1 MLWDRQASQRTLSS
15 PKVVEL
21 LDSLVRRVELEPV
34 LEVGSTL
41 EVVGSQ
47 VTPYVDICCRFSSA
61 VS

>member
-1 MLWDRQASQRTLSS
+1 MLWDRQALQRTLSL

-47 VTPYVDICCRFSSA
+47 VTPVTA
-61 VS
+61 VH